1 MNIIEKTY
9 TLNGSLTKRT
19 KTNMIILHHRVGDGD
34 VEGIDRIHKNNGWT
48 CIGYH
53 FYVRKDG
60 SIYRGRQ
67 EDTVGAHAYGSN
79 STSIGICAE
88 GNFETDIMPAEQ
100 KNSIIELIGYLK
112 DKYGTT
118 KVLRHKDVNAT
129 ACPGKN
135 YPFDEIVNGKTT
147 EQKPVT
153 GKVATIQQ
161 TLNSRYGL
169 NIAVDNVAGSQTKKA
184 LVTGLQ
190 KELNLQYNKRVV
202 VDGVFGSQTKN
213 ACITLRKG
221 AQGNITW
228 IMQAR
233 LACLGYNITVDGVFG
248 NETLYIVKL
257 FQKSKATAVDGVVGK
272 VTWGKLFK

>member
-9 TLNGSLTKRT
+9 TLNGGLTKRT
-19 KTNMIILHHRVGDGD
+19 KTDMIILHHRVGDGD

-88 GNFETDIMPAEQ
+88 GNFEIDIMPAEQ
-100 KNSIIELIGYLK
+100 KNSIIELVGYLRG
-112 DKYGTT
+112 KYGIT

-129 ACPGKN
+129 VCPGKN
-135 YPFDEIVNGKTT
+135 YPFDEIVNAKIPEPT
-147 EQKPVT
+147 PVT

-169 NIAVDNVAGSQTKKA
+169 NIAVDNIAGSQTKKA

-190 KELNLQYNKRVV
+190 KELNLQYNKGVL

-272 VTWGKLFK
+272 VTWGKLFN